1 VKAVVALVLALASTS
16 AMADSVPNRAR
27 DLAERGR
34 MAHDKKDYT
43 TAIASFTE
51 AYALAPAPGLLF
63 NLAQAY
69 RLRGNCDDAALMYRR
84 FLATN
89 PPDDARMLAESHLS
103 TVERCLAAKI
113 APPVETKPRT
123 MPGSITLAKH
133 SEVHPALRSKE
144 TDKPGRRVGENV
156 GLGLAIGGGAALL
169 VAGYYGLESHKVENE
184 VERRY
189 ANGEK
194 WKMLEDRAAEGDRAS
209 HIAKVSLGVG
219 AAAIA
224 AGAAVLVID
233 HRRHHKSLRVEP
245 SVSQRGASV
254 GVSWGF

>member
-1 VKAVVALVLALASTS
+1 MKVLWVVTALALTHS
-16 AMADSVPNRAR
+16 AAADTVPNRAR

-34 MAHDKKDYT
+34 VAHDARDYS
-43 TAIASFTE
+43 TAIVSFTE

-89 PPDDARMLAESHLS
+89 PPGDARLLAEAHLS

-113 APPVETKPRT
+113 TVPVETNVLQ
-123 MPGSITLAKH
+123 MPGPI
-133 SEVHPALRSKE
+133 PI
-144 TDKPGRRVGENV
+144 GRRDRPSVAQQATTAEWRTGEQV

-169 VAGYYGLESHKVENE
+169 LAGYYGYESHQAETD

-189 ANGEK
+189 AAGEK
-194 WKMLEDRAAEGDRAS
+194 WKTLEARAAEGDRAGT
-209 HIAKVSLGVG
+209 IAKVSLGLG
-219 AAAIA
+219 AAAVA

-233 HRRHHKSLRVEP
+233 RRRHKTLRIEP
-245 SVSQRGASV
+245 VARGARI
-254 GVSWGF
+254 GISWNF

>member
-1 VKAVVALVLALASTS
+1 MRGLVLITALAAAS
-16 AMADSVPNRAR
+16 AVPHAYADSVPNKAR
-27 DLAERGR
+27 TLADRGR
-34 MAHDKKDYT
+34 IAHDNKDYA
-43 TAIASFTE
+43 TAIAAFTE

-89 PPDDARMLAESHLS
+89 PPDDARQLAEAHLS

-113 APPVETKPRT
+113 IVASEPKIMTMSMPIPTTKIAPRDQVVRSDRKPRRT
-123 MPGSITLAKH
+123 AEK
-133 SEVHPALRSKE
+133 
-144 TDKPGRRVGENV
+144 V
-156 GLGLAIGGGAALL
+156 GLGLTIGGGAALL
-169 VAGYYGLESHKVENE
+169 LAGYYGIESHQAESE

-194 WKMLEDRAAEGDRAS
+194 WKHLEARAAEGDRAAG
-209 HIAKVSLGVG
+209 IAKVSLGVG
-219 AAAIA
+219 AAAIV

-233 HRRHHKSLRVEP
+233 HRKHRRSLRVEP
-245 SVSQRGASV
+245 VADGARI
-254 GVSWGF
+254 GMTWGF